1 MKNQANLTAST
12 FPEITFRG
20 IILGVILA
28 IVLAASNT
36 FLALKIGF
44 VTSASIPA
52 SIFAMGILR
61 FFKKNNVLENNMVQ
75 TCASAGEAV
84 AVGVVFT
91 VPALIIIHY
100 WTQFNYWEN
109 FAIAVSGGILG
120 VLFTIPLR
128 KVLVTSKELPFP
140 EGNAIVHVLQV
151 NSKKAVSL
159 REMLLA
165 GSVGGLL
172 EIAQSGLKII
182 ASSTQAFFLAGK
194 TLIGFSVGFS
204 ATLIGAGYLIGFT
217 VGFSLLIGAIIAW
230 VVCVPLLSQFNEVS
244 LHGATAVSDALALYG
259 PKVRYI
265 GIGAMLVAGLVTLAS
280 LVKPIAKSIQQSLLT
295 FSRNNRKTI
304 TANTERDIP
313 FNVMLIGL
321 GLTLIFLY
329 QLFSHIFNFEI
340 LPALSSFSHW
350 LIMAS
355 IIYVLIMGFVLSTI
369 CAYFSGLVGVSVS
382 PISSIIIMSVLL
394 IGLILKTLLSHFSFE
409 LTQEQLVP
417 VEAIAIV
424 IGSVVIGAASITNDN
439 IQDLKVGYEVG
450 STPWKQQI
458 MLLVGV
464 VASAS
469 VMPPILNLLFNA
481 YGIAG
486 VMPHTGMNPAYS
498 FAAPPAAMMA
508 TVTQGVFSQDLPWH
522 LFGIGAGIILFAAT
536 VNQVLKRHGKAIS
549 LLGIAL
555 GIYLPLAYSTPLFLG
570 AFIAYIVKRSRK
582 IKTEHVTEGQER
594 GTLIACGL
602 VAGAALMDIVLAIP
616 MGLAHSPD
624 VLNIMPTNLSYIAT
638 WLGSLSVVG
647 LGVWFYRVSRVA
659 K

>member
-128 KVLVTSKELPFP
+128 KVLVASKELPFP

-244 LHGATAVSDALALYG
+244 LHGATAVSDALYG

-355 IIYVLIMGFVLSTI
+355 IIYVLIMGFVFSTI